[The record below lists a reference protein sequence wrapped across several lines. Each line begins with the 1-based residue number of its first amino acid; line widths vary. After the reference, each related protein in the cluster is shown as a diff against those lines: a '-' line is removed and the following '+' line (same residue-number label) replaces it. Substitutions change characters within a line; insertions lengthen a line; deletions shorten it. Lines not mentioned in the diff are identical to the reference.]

1 MASEREHYSLATET
15 VTCLAACGSD
25 GVRCAYLASKEK
37 VLLCDSHSVGLR
49 KDLNGV
55 LLLDTALQ
63 TPISKSEDVVRVE
76 LPLPEVGGATAVFE
90 WCFFF
95 GKQEVISTYFTH
107 DNSIFSQ
114 CLCNQ

>member
-1 MASEREHYSLATET
+1 M
-15 VTCLAACGSD
+15 
-25 GVRCAYLASKEK
+25 
-37 VLLCDSHSVGLR
+37 LLCDSHSVGLR

-76 LPLPEVGGATAVFE
+76 LPLPEVGGATAVLG
-90 WCFFF
+90 WCWFF
-95 GKQEVISTYFTH
+95 GKQEVIYFISTYFTH